1 MIRLL
6 RTPLFVFIQS
16 ASIVF
21 LGAVALG
28 AVAWGAIAWCQ
39 DSVSFSQAH
48 AHNDY
53 LHRRPLLDALD
64 NGFRSVEAD
73 IYLVDGKLLVAHT
86 QSELSPDRSLRSLY
100 LDPLRD
106 RIQKR
111 SGKVHSD
118 SPSFTLLIDI
128 KSEGKSTY
136 LALNSLLSEYR
147 DIFSYTEAGTE
158 HTGAVTAVVSGNRA
172 MELISADTI
181 RFVGIDGRLTDLESE
196 LPNHL
201 LPLISDNWAS
211 HFKWQ
216 GVGDIPA
223 EERHKLASIVERVH
237 KKNRRV
243 RFWGTPDNV
252 TTWKLL
258 QEAGVDLINTDD
270 LKGLG
275 AFLRTSQ

>member
-1 MIRLL
+1 M
-6 RTPLFVFIQS
+6 LF
-16 ASIVF
+16 
-21 LGAVALG
+21 
-28 AVAWGAIAWCQ
+28 
-39 DSVSFSQAH
+39 
-48 AHNDY
+48 
-53 LHRRPLLDALD
+53 
-64 NGFRSVEAD
+64 
-73 IYLVDGKLLVAHT
+73 
-86 QSELSPDRSLRSLY
+86 RSLY

-111 SGKVHSD
+111 LGKVHSD

-128 KSEGKSTY
+128 KSEAKSTY
-136 LALNSLLSEYR
+136 RALNTLLSEYR
-147 DIFSYTEAGTE
+147 DVFSYMEAGTE
-158 HTGAVTAVVSGNRA
+158 HTGAVTAIVSGNRA
-172 MELISADTI
+172 IELISADTI

-201 LPLISDNWAS
+201 LPLISDNWTS
-211 HFKWQ
+211 HFKWR

-223 EERHKLASIVERVH
+223 EERHKLTTIVERVH
-237 KKNRRV
+237 NKNRRV